1 MATDAASQMNKF
13 SRRQTFALLG
23 WAIGAFVLLRS
34 SRAAAQGQDIIAEFT
49 GGKTPVAGKIEL
61 DIPFTADNSNSVP
74 VGIKVDS
81 PMSIENYCSEI
92 LVVAEKNP
100 RPKVCS
106 FKFEPGL
113 SVPYLTTR
121 IRLAESQNVQV
132 FAKMNDGSVF
142 VTRKAVTVTTG
153 ACAPGG

>member
-1 MATDAASQMNKF
+1 MRNL
-13 SRRQTFALLG
+13 SRRRTLVLFG
-23 WAIGAFVLLRS
+23 WALAALALVRP
-34 SRAAAQGQDIIAEFT
+34 SRAAAQAQALITKFAD
-49 GGKTPVAGKIEL
+49 GKTPVEGRVEL
-61 DIPFTADNSNSVP
+61 DVPFTADNGNSVP

-81 PMSIENYCSEI
+81 PMTAADFCSEI

-100 RPKVCS
+100 RPMVCS
-106 FKFEPGL
+106 FRFEPGL
-113 SVPYLTTR
+113 AVPYLSTR

-142 VTRKAVTVTTG
+142 VARKAVTVTTG